1 MRLIIASHVPLA
13 PSSDGAWLA
22 FHGVA
27 EVAEG
32 LAARGWRTTVLGRAV
47 AMEPASRAV
56 EGGVSV
62 VAVAPR
68 AGVWRD
74 WWEAARAAAGADA
87 ALIFMP
93 SLACALLAAIMGP
106 RAIVYAGGAWGL
118 RDDFPRRRALLER
131 VVARRARALVVS
143 GHGLLEYF
151 RPLASRVELTVPL
164 VTSEVRE
171 RFQGPPPARV
181 RDEPLRVLFVGWINA
196 KKGVRELLDAVAD
209 VPEATCRIVGPAD
222 DEAMAELVRTRAA
235 EGGRL
240 QYAGYVDWPELGE
253 HYSWANV
260 LALPSHSEG
269 FPRVAFEATA
279 YGLALVLT
287 PVGGIPARL
296 RSEHEALLVPA
307 SDREALRGALERL
320 RDAELRGRL
329 AHSAHAALAG
339 AFTEPDAA
347 AKFDRI
353 LREIVA
359 ARGRRVSM
367 Q

>member
-1 MRLIIASHVPLA
+1 
-13 PSSDGAWLA
+13 
-22 FHGVA
+22 
-27 EVAEG
+27 
-32 LAARGWRTTVLGRAV
+32 
-47 AMEPASRAV
+47 
-56 EGGVSV
+56 
-62 VAVAPR
+62 
-68 AGVWRD
+68 
-74 WWEAARAAAGADA
+74 
-87 ALIFMP
+87 
-93 SLACALLAAIMGP
+93 
-106 RAIVYAGGAWGL
+106 
-118 RDDFPRRRALLER
+118 
-131 VVARRARALVVS
+131 
-143 GHGLLEYF
+143 
-151 RPLASRVELTVPL
+151 LASRVELTVPL

-240 QYAGYVDWPELGE
+240 QYAGYVDWPELAE

>member
-106 RAIVYAGGAWGL
+106 RAIVYAGGAWASETT
-118 RDDFPRRRALLER
+118 FPAG
-131 VVARRARALVVS
+131 ARS
-143 GHGLLEYF
+143 SS
-151 RPLASRVELTVPL
+151 ASSR
-164 VTSEVRE
+164 
-171 RFQGPPPARV
+171 
-181 RDEPLRVLFVGWINA
+181 
-196 KKGVRELLDAVAD
+196 
-209 VPEATCRIVGPAD
+209 
-222 DEAMAELVRTRAA
+222 
-235 EGGRL
+235 
-240 QYAGYVDWPELGE
+240 
-253 HYSWANV
+253 
-260 LALPSHSEG
+260 
-269 FPRVAFEATA
+269 
-279 YGLALVLT
+279 
-287 PVGGIPARL
+287 
-296 RSEHEALLVPA
+296 
-307 SDREALRGALERL
+307 
-320 RDAELRGRL
+320 
-329 AHSAHAALAG
+329 AALARSSCR
-339 AFTEPDAA
+339 ATVSSSTSDRWRAA
-347 AKFDRI
+347 SSSRC
-353 LREIVA
+353 R
-359 ARGRRVSM
+359 S
-367 Q
+367 